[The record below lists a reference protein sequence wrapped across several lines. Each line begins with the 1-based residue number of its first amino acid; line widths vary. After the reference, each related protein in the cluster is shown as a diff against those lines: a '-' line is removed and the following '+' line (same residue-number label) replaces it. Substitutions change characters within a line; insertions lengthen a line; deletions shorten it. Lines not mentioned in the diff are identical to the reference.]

1 MAKNTQAPTR
11 ANQLQF
17 GDFGGGRLTAGQS
30 TTEIVA
36 CFVPQEDSVV
46 SYVNAPDNGKSETVT
61 ERSYIGGIPVYG
73 RLTGLTC
80 VSGTIDFYNY
90 E

>member
-1 MAKNTQAPTR
+1 MAKNTQKESR
-11 ANQLQF
+11 ANQIQF
-17 GDFGGGRLTAGQS
+17 GDFGGDRLTSGQS
-30 TTEIVA
+30 TSETVA

-46 SYVNAPDNGKSETVT
+46 SYENAPDNGKTTTVT
-61 ERSYIGGIPVYG
+61 ERSYAGGIPVYG